1 MGFIKMKRSIE
12 MIVVNTA
19 CEIKKFKNRQF
30 VNRIKINT
38 IVGFI
43 LFSLF
48 CLILNNLESVQAILQ
63 EQTIKVIK

>member
-63 EQTIKVIK
+63 AITIKVI